1 MTATTR
7 SASRR
12 LITVDPPPVDLDP
25 ATGEWFASIGGSV
38 VTVAGDE
45 VYDRWFTKHDATAA
59 LQRPDFHL
67 YGTASSP
74 AGAAAL
80 IEHLPT
86 RLANQPARQGA
97 LL

>member
-1 MTATTR
+1 MADESTDGPGAVGDFATQPPANGSPR
-7 SASRR
+7 SA
-12 LITVDPPPVDLDP
+12 
-25 ATGEWFASIGGSV
+25 GSV